1 MAKSIRRVAVVGT
14 GILGTQIA
22 IQAAMSGYDVST
34 YDTDGEALNRAFK
47 NLYSIIGKGGKSGTA
62 SVMDWEK
69 GLQKVKHFSELD
81 TALQDTD
88 LVIEAAPEIL
98 ELKRAL
104 FEKIDS
110 LAPPEAI
117 LASNSSSI
125 PISKIETATRRPE
138 RCLNIHFYFPAMG
151 MNMVDLM
158 GGSKTTPEVME
169 AGKGWVRSIGCV
181 PLTVKKEIL
190 GFCFNRVWRAVKRE
204 ALYMWAGGFVDF
216 RDIDRAWMIFTGM
229 PQGPF
234 GLMDKVGLDVVYDI
248 EMVYYNESK
257 DPKDRPP
264 DLIKQKVDR
273 KELGVKTGEG
283 FYRYPDPEFGRA
295 DFMNPSD

>member
-1 MAKSIRRVAVVGT
+1 MAKSIRRVTVVGT

-158 GGSKTTPEVME
+158 GGSKTTPEVIK

-181 PLTVKKEIL
+181 PLAVKKEIL

-204 ALYMWAGGFVDF
+204 ALHMWAGGFVDF

-248 EMVYYNESK
+248 EMVYYDESK

-264 DLIKQKVDR
+264 DLLKQKVDR

>member
-1 MAKSIRRVAVVGT
+1 MAKPIRRVAVVGT

-62 SVMDWEK
+62 SVMEWEE
-69 GLQKVKHFSELD
+69 GLQKVKHFSELGA
-81 TALQDTD
+81 ALQDAD

-104 FEKIDS
+104 FEKIDA
-110 LAPPEAI
+110 LAPLEAI
-117 LASNSSSI
+117 LATNSSSI

-204 ALYMWAGGFVDF
+204 ALHMWAGGFVDF

-248 EMVYYNESK
+248 EMVYYDESK

-264 DLIKQKVDR
+264 DLLKQKVDR